1 MMEMQRRELGFGLT
15 RVKGIGP
22 KAFGASLLLGAYLML
37 NKAAENQQAVGSAT
51 NRLTGGLLRT
61 IVTISATMVPFGLLI
76 FGLQSVLV
84 LRQKRDGNNTANF
97 PSAALVARLSA
108 LDCEQLVGDAYRSD
122 GFSVVENRG
131 HHTDAGVD
139 LVLNR
144 GTEKLY
150 AQCRHW
156 KDALIGPE
164 IVMSLAASIRSGG
177 ATGGLIVSSGHFTA
191 EAKAYAANCA
201 VRLLDT
207 SDMHRMMQCPSRNKA

>member
-1 MMEMQRRELGFGLT
+1 METQRREMGFGLP

-37 NKAAENQQAVGSAT
+37 HKAAENQQLVVSAT
-51 NRLTGGLLRT
+51 NRLTGGMLRT
-61 IVTISATMVPFGLLI
+61 VVTAAITMVPMGLLI
-76 FGLQSVLV
+76 FGVQSVLV
-84 LRQKRDGNNTANF
+84 LRQKRDGGTPKFA
-97 PSAALVARLSA
+97 SAALVPRLSA
-108 LDCEQLVGDAYRSD
+108 LDCEQLLGETYRLE
-122 GFSVVENRG
+122 GFSVIENRG

-156 KDALIGPE
+156 KDALVGPE

-177 ATGGLIVSSGHFTA
+177 ATGGVIVSSGHFTA
-191 EAKAYAANCA
+191 EAKAYAANCS